1 VNLRTRP
8 APAPPSGLYDVSW
21 RDAKGSHVDRGLTW
35 DQACAEWCDCCH
47 IVGRYE
53 VRIVAQGGAG

>member
-8 APAPPSGLYDVSW
+8 APAVLSGLYDVSW
-21 RDAKGSHVDRGLTW
+21 VDKTGRHVDRDLTW
-35 DQACAEWCDCCH
+35 PQACAEWCDCNN